1 MNRNLG
7 SNPITETSKKEPAM
21 QIDEYTKH
29 DAVGLAELIRAG
41 EVSSA
46 EVQDAAARALDQVE
60 PALSAIVGERYAQP
74 LDHDADGVFAGVP
87 FAIKDLVIHADG
99 VPTRNGTRML
109 GEGVVLGESALM
121 TRFRKAG
128 LAAMATTRTPEFG
141 FNATTEA
148 IAYGAPTKNPWDTTR
163 SPGGSSGGS
172 AALVAARALPVAHA
186 NDGGGSIRIPASAC
200 GLVGLKPSRGRVT
213 VGPGY
218 GDPLLGLGVEFALS
232 RSVRDTAT
240 MLDAVHGSEPGE
252 RYLLPEPAL
261 SFSESAKRGAERK
274 RIAIAWDLLTP
285 GQQMDPQ
292 VRAAVEETAALLE
305 SMGHIVEIASPQ
317 IDHEEWLDA
326 SYKLWAT
333 FLADGVQ
340 TLSGLLGI
348 EASSEVLEHV
358 TLRCV
363 EYGEN
368 VTGVDLMR
376 TEGTMNRA
384 SRALGEFHT
393 EYDLTLS
400 ATMMSPTFPLGHF
413 DQNDPALD
421 AQGWF
426 EKLFSGLGTALFN
439 ATGTPGISVPLAQSA
454 EGWPIGIQLGAAYG
468 DEATLI
474 ALAADL
480 ERARPWADR
489 RPGVVAGGE

>member
-1 MNRNLG
+1 ME
-7 SNPITETSKKEPAM
+7 ITEYTS
-21 QIDEYTKH
+21 Y
-29 DAVGLAELIRAG
+29 DATGLAELIRAG
-41 EVSSA
+41 EVSAA
-46 EVQDAAARALDQVE
+46 EVRQAAARAIDEVE
-60 PALSAIVGERYAQP
+60 PVISAVAGERYDRP
-74 LDHDADGVFAGVP
+74 LDCDPNGPFAGVP

-109 GEGVVLGESALM
+109 GDGVVLGESALM
-121 TRFRKAG
+121 TRFRRAG

-148 IAYGAPTKNPWDTTR
+148 VAYGGPTRNPWDTTR

-186 NDGGGSIRIPASAC
+186 NDGGGSIRIPAAAC
-200 GLVGLKPSRGRVT
+200 GLVGLKPSRGRIT

-232 RSVRDTAT
+232 RTVRDTAA

-252 RYLLPEPAL
+252 RYLLPEPAI
-261 SFSESAKRGAERK
+261 SYGESARRGAERK

-292 VRAAVEETAALLE
+292 VRAAVEAAGRLLE
-305 SMGHIVEIASPQ
+305 SMGHTVEVASPR

-326 SYKLWAT
+326 TYKLWGA

-348 EASSEVLEHV
+348 EASSDVLEHV
-358 TLRCV
+358 TMRCV
-363 EYGEN
+363 EYGQSLS
-368 VTGVDLMR
+368 GVDIMR
-376 TEGTMNRA
+376 TEGAMNRV
-384 SRALGEFHT
+384 SRALGEFHA
-393 EYDLTLS
+393 EYDITLS
-400 ATMMSPTFPLGHF
+400 ATMMQPTFPLGHF
-413 DQNDPALD
+413 DQNDPSLD

-426 EKLFSGLGTALFN
+426 RKLFSGLGTAIFN
-439 ATGTPGISVPLAQSA
+439 MTGAPAISVPLAQSA
-454 EGWPIGIQLGAAYG
+454 EGLPIGVQLGADLG
-468 DEATLI
+468 DESALI

-480 ERARPWADR
+480 ERALPWADR
-489 RPGVVAGGE
+489 RPAVVAGCA

>member
-1 MNRNLG
+1 MR
-7 SNPITETSKKEPAM
+7 
-21 QIDEYTKH
+21 IDEYTEH
-29 DAVGLAELIRAG
+29 DATALAELIRAG
-41 EVSSA
+41 EVSA
-46 EVQDAAARALDQVE
+46 EEVQDAAARALDEVE
-60 PALSAIVGERYAQP
+60 PELSAIVGERYERP
-74 LDHDADGVFAGVP
+74 LDHAADGVFAGVP
-87 FAIKDLVIHADG
+87 FAIKDLVLHADG

-148 IAYGAPTKNPWDTTR
+148 VAYGAPTKNPWDTTR

-186 NDGGGSIRIPASAC
+186 NDGGGSIRIPAAAC

-218 GDPLLGLGVEFALS
+218 GDPLLGLGVDFALS
-232 RSVRDTAT
+232 RTVRDTAA

-252 RYLLPEPAL
+252 RYLLPEPAVAYA
-261 SFSESAKRGAERK
+261 ESARRGAERK

-292 VRAAVEETAALLE
+292 VRAAVEDAARLLE
-305 SMGHIVEIASPQ
+305 SMGHTVEVASPR

-326 SYKLWAT
+326 TYKLWGT
-333 FLADGVQ
+333 FLADGVR

-348 EASSEVLEHV
+348 EATPEVLEHV

-363 EYGEN
+363 EYGER
-368 VTGVDLMR
+368 VSGVDLMR
-376 TEGTMNRA
+376 TEGALNRA

-393 EYDLTLS
+393 EYDATLS

-413 DQNDPALD
+413 DQNDPSLD
-421 AQGWF
+421 AEGWF
-426 EKLFSGLGTALFN
+426 HKLFSGLGTALFN
-439 ATGTPGISVPLAQSA
+439 ATGTPAVSLPLAQSE
-454 EGWPIGIQLGAAYG
+454 EGWPIGIQLGSAYG
-468 DEATLI
+468 DESTLI

-489 RPGVVAGGE
+489 RPRVVAGGA